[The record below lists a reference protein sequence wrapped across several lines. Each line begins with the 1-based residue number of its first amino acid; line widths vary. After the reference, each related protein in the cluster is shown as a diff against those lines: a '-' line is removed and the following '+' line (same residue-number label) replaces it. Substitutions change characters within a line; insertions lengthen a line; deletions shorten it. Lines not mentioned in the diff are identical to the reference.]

1 MASAKHIVYLRN
13 EQNKNA
19 VTPELKNSIRK
30 AVRAALKYEGFDD
43 PAEVSVV
50 LTDNEGIRELNREYR
65 GKDSPTDVLSF
76 PLYEPDEDIEVIEG
90 ERAELGDIVIS
101 LERAAAQ
108 AEEIGNTFEREVM
121 FLCVHSVLHLLGWD
135 HETSEEDERAMID
148 EQKAIMAVLDGAGK
162 NKKSPDKTEAEK

>member
-1 MASAKHIVYLRN
+1 MPSARHTVYLRN
-13 EQNKNA
+13 EQDKLA
-19 VTPELKNSIRK
+19 VTPELRAAIRA
-30 AVRAALKYEGFDD
+30 AVRATLNSEGFCD
-43 PAEVSVV
+43 PAEVSVI

-76 PLYEPDEDIEVIEG
+76 PLYGPDEDIEIIEEG
-90 ERAELGDIVIS
+90 RAELGDIVIS

-135 HETSEEDERAMID
+135 HETSEADERAMI
-148 EQKAIMAVLDGAGK
+148 EKQQAVMASLDCEML
-162 NKKSPDKTEAEK
+162 KKKPSRKS